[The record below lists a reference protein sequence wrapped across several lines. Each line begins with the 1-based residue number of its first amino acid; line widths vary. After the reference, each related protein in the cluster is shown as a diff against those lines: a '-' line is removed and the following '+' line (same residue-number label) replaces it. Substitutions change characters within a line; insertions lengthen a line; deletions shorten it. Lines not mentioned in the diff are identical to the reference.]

1 MRQLGEGQV
10 WEFRAR
16 GGEEHALVKIQKIE
30 LHPDRGDEVF
40 HISLIGLRCT
50 YGTELPH
57 IPVSR
62 QTLENSITRLAQ
74 DFGQF
79 PDYRVG
85 LEEWRKAKGGVYSI
99 SLAEVI
105 QIGDFDHS

>member
-1 MRQLGEGQV
+1 MIQLSEGQV

-16 GGEEHALVKIQKIE
+16 GGEKHALVKIQKIE
-30 LHPDRGDEVF
+30 LHPDDGDEVF
-40 HISLIGLRCT
+40 HISMIGLRCLH
-50 YGTELPH
+50 GTELPH
-57 IPVSR
+57 APVSR

-85 LEEWRKAKGGVYSI
+85 LAEWRRAKGGVFSI
-99 SLAEVI
+99 SLAEII
-105 QIGDFDHS
+105 QIGDIDHS